1 MIYGMFTSVVCVNT
15 KRIDR
20 MNAIMRS
27 LLLTLLVVTCSG
39 CLSPLWNPPQIGE
52 EPKAFVAPKE
62 GLSPEA
68 ATTAEYLDMGVAKYE
83 SVIRDRAQALTPEDR
98 KELYARYAKDSAV
111 SIRPAVLLLS
121 LVILSP
127 SFSSPNDPA
136 HITPAITVPAS
147 LLALVLGWAVEK
159 AAVRKYNTRLS
170 NVLGISDKASLHLM
184 PTLDL
189 TAQGALIHG
198 INVAIRF

>member
-1 MIYGMFTSVVCVNT
+1 MCKHQLI
-15 KRIDR
+15 KR
-20 MNAIMRS
+20 MNARLRS
-27 LLLTLLVVTCSG
+27 ITITLLVVTCSG
-39 CLSPLWNPPQIGE
+39 CISPLWNPPQIGE
-52 EPKAFVAPKE
+52 EPKKFTAPKE

-68 ATTAEYLDMGVAKYE
+68 AATAEYLDMGVTKYE
-83 SVIRDRAQALTPEDR
+83 SVIRDRAKALTPDDR
-98 KELYARYAKDSAV
+98 KELDARYAKDSAV

-127 SFSSPNDPA
+127 SIRPSNEPGY
-136 HITPAITVPAS
+136 ITPAITVPAS
-147 LLALVLGWAVEK
+147 LLAMVLGWAVDK
-159 AAVRKYNTRLS
+159 AVVRKYNTRLR
-170 NVLGISDKASLHLM
+170 NILAISDKASLHLM